1 MILKLDS
8 KICIQDIK
16 KDLIS
21 KINKGFIKNNY
32 SFESNLIFKI
42 IHEKSNYEQYQW
54 QLYLHNTD
62 IVEKE
67 IKSLLID
74 ISKLDNNLA
83 WDCMSIF
90 SRYKTIIKNRNKI
103 ANKFLRSWN
112 DFTK

>member
-8 KICIQDIK
+8 KICIQETK
-16 KDLIS
+16 EDLLCM
-21 KINKGFIKNNY
+21 INKGFLKNNY

-42 IHEKSNYEQYQW
+42 IHEKSNYEEYQW
-54 QLYLHNTD
+54 QLYLLDTD

-74 ISKLDNNLA
+74 ISKLDKNLV

-90 SRYKTIIKNRNKI
+90 SRNKKIIKNRNKI
-103 ANKFLRSWN
+103 ANEYLRS
-112 DFTK
+112 

>member
-16 KDLIS
+16 EDLIC
-21 KINKGFIKNNY
+21 KINKGFLKNNY

-42 IHEKSNYEQYQW
+42 IHEKSNYEQYKW

-103 ANKFLRSWN
+103 ANKILRS
-112 DFTK
+112 

>member
-8 KICIQDIK
+8 KICIQEIK
-16 KDLIS
+16 EDLLC
-21 KINKGFIKNNY
+21 KINKGFLKNNY

-42 IHEKSNYEQYQW
+42 IHEKSNYEEHQW
-54 QLYLHNTD
+54 QLYLLNTD

-74 ISKLDNNLA
+74 ISKLDKNLV

-90 SRYKTIIKNRNKI
+90 SRYKRIIKNRNKI
-103 ANKFLRSWN
+103 ANEYLRS
-112 DFTK
+112 